1 MSSRNRIPQALEP
14 YLRLPSETAQ
24 ILLTGTLGCSINWLT
39 TRFVGAL
46 LAPDGTNVTRG
57 TAAAEGG
64 GGGGFEGAGDTKE
77 TAVVLASW
85 MRSEKFW
92 RDELRR
98 TCGLDLAKNKDLQ
111 DRYTFLDQLHQPCSP
126 TELETRLQTALARTS
141 QSSSSEGGD
150 SSTRPVILVLDNPDV
165 LIALGLA
172 DAQDLSTTL
181 LKLRRMVHAT
191 IVTCAADT
199 PILAAAAAVAAS
211 PAGGEGVPT
220 PLEAESAAFAVQQGH
235 SAEFVVSARE
245 LETGAAKDVSG
256 VLRVTRGG
264 AAFAR
269 EEEEEEKGGEEVK
282 EMEALYMVQ
291 RDGNVKVFERGAAS
305 S

>member
-24 ILLTGTLGCSINWLT
+24 ILLTGTLGCSVNWLT

-64 GGGGFEGAGDTKE
+64 GVGGFEGAGDTKE

-98 TCGLDLAKNKDLQ
+98 TCGLDLAKNKYLQ

-126 TELETRLQTALARTS
+126 TELETRLQTAVARTF
-141 QSSSSEGGD
+141 QSSEGRN
-150 SSTRPVILVLDNPDV
+150 SRRPVILVLDNPDV

-172 DAQDLSTTL
+172 NAQDLSTTL
-181 LKLRRMVHAT
+181 LKLRSMVHAT

-199 PILAAAAAVAAS
+199 PILAAAATTAS

-235 SAEFVVSARE
+235 SAEAVVSARE

-269 EEEEEEKGGEEVK
+269 EEEEEKSGEEVK
-282 EMEALYMVQ
+282 EMEALYLVQ

-305 S
+305 G

>member
-14 YLRLPSETAQ
+14 YLRLPPETAQ

-46 LAPDGTNVTRG
+46 LAPDGPTTTTRN
-57 TAAAEGG
+57 AAGEAGG
-64 GGGGFEGAGDTKE
+64 GLEGLTGSGETRE

-111 DRYTFLDQLHQPCSP
+111 NRYTFLDQLHQPCSP
-126 TELETRLQTALARTS
+126 TELETRLQTAVARTS
-141 QSSSSEGGD
+141 QSSFSSSEGRN
-150 SSTRPVILVLDNPDV
+150 SSTRPIILVLDNPDV
-165 LIALGLA
+165 LLALGLTS
-172 DAQDLSTTL
+172 AQDLSTTL

-199 PILAAAAAVAAS
+199 PILAAAATAAS
-211 PAGGEGVPT
+211 PAGGEGAPT

-235 SAEFVVSARE
+235 SAEVVVSARE

-269 EEEEEEKGGEEVK
+269 EEEEGVEEVK
-282 EMEALYMVQ
+282 EMEALYLVQ

-305 S
+305 G

>member
-14 YLRLPSETAQ
+14 YLRLPPETAQ

-46 LAPDGTNVTRG
+46 LAPDGSNTTRD
-57 TAAAEGG
+57 TAAAGG
-64 GGGGFEGAGDTKE
+64 GVGGFEGAGDTKE

-92 RDELRR
+92 RDEIRR

-126 TELETRLQTALARTS
+126 TELESRIQAAVARTS
-141 QSSSSEGGD
+141 QSSAGRSN
-150 SSTRPVILVLDNPDV
+150 RPVMLVLDNPDV
-165 LIALGLA
+165 LLALGLA
-172 DAQDLSTTL
+172 SAQDLNTTL
-181 LKLRRMVHAT
+181 LKLRSMVHAT
-191 IVTCAADT
+191 IVTCAADA

-235 SAEFVVSARE
+235 NAEFVVSARE

-269 EEEEEEKGGEEVK
+269 EEEEGKGGEEVK
-282 EMEALYMVQ
+282 EMEALYLVQ
-291 RDGNVKVFERGAAS
+291 RDGNVKVFERGAATS
-305 S
+305 

>member
-14 YLRLPSETAQ
+14 YLRLPPETAQ

-57 TAAAEGG
+57 TAAAAGG
-64 GGGGFEGAGDTKE
+64 GGVGGFEDAGDTKE

-98 TCGLDLAKNKDLQ
+98 TCGLDLTKNKDLQ
-111 DRYTFLDQLHQPCSP
+111 DRYTFLDQLHQPCFP
-126 TELETRLQTALARTS
+126 VELETRIQAAVARTS
-141 QSSSSEGGD
+141 QSSSSEGGN

-172 DAQDLSTTL
+172 SAQDLSTTL
-181 LKLRRMVHAT
+181 LKLRSMVHAT

-199 PILAAAAAVAAS
+199 PILAAAAS
-211 PAGGEGVPT
+211 PTGSEGVPT

-235 SAEFVVSARE
+235 SAEVVVSARE

-269 EEEEEEKGGEEVK
+269 EDEEEERGGEEVK
-282 EMEALYMVQ
+282 EMEALYLVQ

-305 S
+305 G

>member
-14 YLRLPSETAQ
+14 YLRLPPETAQ

-46 LAPDGTNVTRG
+46 LAPDGANTMRD
-57 TAAAEGG
+57 TAAAGVG
-64 GGGGFEGAGDTKE
+64 VGGFEGAGDTKE
-77 TAVVLASW
+77 ATVVLASW
-85 MRSEKFW
+85 MRSERFW

-98 TCGLDLAKNKDLQ
+98 TCGLDLTKNKDLQ
-111 DRYTFLDQLHQPCSP
+111 NRYTFLDQLHQPCSP
-126 TELETRLQTALARTS
+126 TELETRLQTAVARTS
-141 QSSSSEGGD
+141 QSSSSEGH
-150 SSTRPVILVLDNPDV
+150 SSSKRSVILVLDNPDV
-165 LIALGLA
+165 LLALGLES
-172 DAQDLSTTL
+172 AQDLSTTL
-181 LKLRRMVHAT
+181 LKLRSMVHAT

-199 PILAAAAAVAAS
+199 PILAAAAAAVS

-235 SAEFVVSARE
+235 NAEFVVSARE

-264 AAFAR
+264 SAFAR
-269 EEEEEEKGGEEVK
+269 EEEEGEGMEEVK
-282 EMEALYMVQ
+282 EMEALYLVQ

>member
-14 YLRLPSETAQ
+14 YLRLPPETAQ
-24 ILLTGTLGCSINWLT
+24 ILLTGTLGCSINWVT

-46 LAPDGTNVTRG
+46 LAPDGTNTTRDT
-57 TAAAEGG
+57 TAVGG
-64 GGGGFEGAGDTKE
+64 VGGFEGAGDTKE

-85 MRSEKFW
+85 MRSERFW

-98 TCGLDLAKNKDLQ
+98 TCGLDLAKNKNLQ
-111 DRYTFLDQLHQPCSP
+111 DRYTFLDQLHQPYSP
-126 TELETRLQTALARTS
+126 TELETRLQTAVARTS
-141 QSSSSEGGD
+141 HSSSEGH
-150 SSTRPVILVLDNPDV
+150 SSSSRPVILILDNPDV
-165 LIALGLA
+165 LLALGLA
-172 DAQDLSTTL
+172 SAQDLSTTL
-181 LKLRRMVHAT
+181 LKLRSMVHAT

-199 PILAAAAAVAAS
+199 PILAAAAAAAS
-211 PAGGEGVPT
+211 PTGGEGVPT

-264 AAFAR
+264 AAFSR
-269 EEEEEEKGGEEVK
+269 EEEGEGVEEVK
-282 EMEALYMVQ
+282 EMEALYLVQ